1 MIVAPRGRQ
10 AFKEVV
16 KDDPNK
22 GDVSK
27 LGEKHRLEQ
36 C

>member
-1 MIVAPRGRQ
+1 MTVAPRGHQ
-10 AFKEVV
+10 AFKEVI

-27 LGEKHRLEQ
+27 LGEKAPT
-36 C
+36 